1 MYDLTNGNV
10 ITPNGPAKFISYKN
24 GKVTVEHDYM
34 YLVEYD
40 GSEVFLDG
48 RQKD

>member
-1 MYDLTNGNV
+1 MAYDVTGQDV
-10 ITPNGPAKFISYKN
+10 ITPNGIAKFISYKN

-40 GSEVFLDG
+40 GSEVFIDG
-48 RQKD
+48 KVS